1 MNPPTS
7 PSPSSG
13 AATVLD
19 RLSESL
25 RGKNA
30 ALDGQERPAAILW
43 TDPKGEW
50 RPLVDALQGQ
60 LDELL
65 VLGDYR
71 PEARTG
77 PAIWIRCVVDGTL
90 DEPPLPGGRV
100 PVVYLPGV
108 ARQELRAGEE
118 CRDALRPL
126 VELLY
131 RGALWV
137 QANGSDWTVM
147 AFLGRRGVSPRDL
160 DSQESRRGVS
170 PRDSGS
176 QAAGGRFYSL
186 GLDIARDRATLDA
199 LLRALPEVALTPV
212 SQLTG
217 RHLQADDFDRML
229 AADVM
234 RDLLRWMGNPEGTRA
249 HLGTNGW
256 GAFCNRCREELSFD
270 PETEADVVAGE
281 RLGRGEGAWAAV
293 WNRFAESPA
302 SYPGIAKLLRR
313 SGAGS
318 ELRFDRERWPDLN
331 DEDEEGVRRALGTLP
346 TLGHR
351 EACEAIVRLEEV
363 HGGRRGS
370 VWARMGLTPMA
381 GVLEPLVRLAAAVK
395 KSLGGTTPDDVA
407 SAYRE
412 RGWQADAAAWESLA
426 ASSLADEAVVSAAV
440 RHLLGPWLEDSA
452 RAFQAA
458 VERVP
463 LPGPGEQPAVE
474 AEEDVCL
481 LFADGLRFDLGQ
493 RLAERLEGLGCRVAL
508 NQRWAALPT
517 VTATAKPAVTPVA
530 GQVAGAKLGENFAP
544 NLAESG
550 RPADAPTLRAAMEEG
565 GYQIVGADVLDAP
578 MSQPARGWVEVGEI
592 DSLGHKLGA
601 RLARQ
606 IDEELERLVVRITS
620 LLEVGW
626 KAVRV
631 VTDHGWLL
639 LPDGLPKVDLPK
651 HLTESR
657 WSRCA
662 VITGN
667 ATPQVA
673 RIPWHWNPEQWF
685 ATAPGIA
692 CFNNGAEYA
701 HGGVSIQ
708 ECLIPDL
715 IVERSTEI
723 TVAAS
728 IRSITWRGLR
738 CFVEAER
745 RGGEVIADLRLER
758 ATGPSVVVAAKPVEE
773 DGSVSLVLAGDEH
786 EEAALVLVLLDGT
799 DHILAHRPTRVGSD
813 S

>member
-1 MNPPTS
+1 MSHPTS
-7 PSPSSG
+7 TPSPPL

-25 RGKNA
+25 RAKNA

-50 RPLVDALQGQ
+50 RPLIDVLQGQ

-71 PEARTG
+71 PDTRTG
-77 PAIWIRCVVDGTL
+77 PAIWIRCVVDGTVA
-90 DEPPLPGGRV
+90 EPALPEGRV

-126 VELLY
+126 VELLF
-131 RGALWV
+131 RGALWA
-137 QANGSDWTVM
+137 QANGSDWTVT
-147 AFLGRRGVSPRDL
+147 AFLNSCCN
-160 DSQESRRGVS
+160 ESRRGVS
-170 PRDSGS
+170 PRDEDS
-176 QAAGGRFYSL
+176 QAAGRRFY
-186 GLDIARDRATLDA
+186 IARDRATHDA

-212 SQLTG
+212 SQLAG

-256 GAFCNRCREELSFD
+256 GAFCSRCREELGFD

-293 WNRFAESPA
+293 WSRFAESPT
-302 SYPGIAKLLRR
+302 SYPGIASLLRR

-331 DEDEEGVRRALGTLP
+331 DEDEEAVRTALGRLP
-346 TLGHR
+346 TLGHG
-351 EACEAIVRLEEV
+351 EACEAVIQLEAV
-363 HGGRRGS
+363 HGGRRDS
-370 VWARMGLTPMA
+370 VWARMGLAPMA
-381 GVLEPLVRLAAAVK
+381 GVLAPLARLASAVER
-395 KSLGGTTPDDVA
+395 SLGGTTPDNVA
-407 SAYRE
+407 SAYLE
-412 RGWQADAAAWESLA
+412 RGWQADAAAWESVS
-426 ASSLADEAVVSAAV
+426 ASSTADEAVVSAAV
-440 RHLLGPWLEDSA
+440 HYLLAPWLEDSA

-458 VERVP
+458 VGRVP

-474 AEEDVCL
+474 ADEDGCL

-493 RLAERLEGLGCRVAL
+493 RLAERLEGLGCRVAVGY
-508 NQRWAALPT
+508 RWAALPT
-517 VTATAKPAVTPVA
+517 VTATAKPAVTPVTS
-530 GQVAGAKLGENFAP
+530 QVAGAKLGESFAP
-544 NLAESG
+544 NLTTSG
-550 RPADAPTLRAAMEEG
+550 RPANALGLRGAMEEA
-565 GYQIVGADVLDAP
+565 GYQIVGADALDAP

-592 DSLGHKLGA
+592 DSLGHKLGV
-601 RLARQ
+601 RLAHQ
-606 IDEELERLVVRITS
+606 IDGELERLAVRITS
-620 LLEVGW
+620 LLEAGW

-639 LPDGLPKVDLPK
+639 LPGGLPKVDLPK

-662 VITGN
+662 VIAGN
-667 ATPQVA
+667 ATPEVT
-673 RIPWHWNPEQWF
+673 RMPWYWNPDQWF

-692 CFNNGAEYA
+692 CFNKGAEYA
-701 HGGVSIQ
+701 HGGLSIQ
-708 ECLIPDL
+708 ECLTPDL
-715 IVERSTEI
+715 VVERTAEV

-738 CFVEAER
+738 CFVEVER
-745 RGGEVIADLRLER
+745 RGGEVAADLRLEM
-758 ATGPSVVVAAKPVEE
+758 ATGESVVVAAKTVEE

-786 EEAALVLVLLDGT
+786 EEAALVLVLLDRSG
-799 DHILAHRPTRVGSD
+799 HILAQRPTRVGSD
-813 S
+813 T